1 MNFRIQ
7 FSRDIKEL
15 WFKNYPLYN
24 TISNVSCTF
33 DRRCKIRKIQKEV
46 RAQYLFRV
54 NEIGTAAL
62 VKQEE
67 QRNVERGV
75 EVAYSQFLLLII
87 RTNR

>member
-67 QRNVERGV
+67 QRNVEWK
-75 EVAYSQFLLLII
+75 S
-87 RTNR
+87 RTRNFYY